1 MEIDTMNENLTPN
14 DEEIMPSSTPILV
27 DNSIKSTSGI
37 LDFTAGF
44 STMKYGLVS
53 FLAQFP
59 AIILMVVVAFVIS
72 LFQGINGILDILTII
87 IILLFGV
94 TASIQI
100 LSYPVSM
107 ALADGNSNID
117 RMGYIQSWRTA
128 GLMTIET
135 LSVSGGIMVVLGI
148 GTFMAMDG
156 STVGIVL
163 ATVSGIAFVL
173 FILGLIPYV
182 VRKIASEMN

>member
-1 MEIDTMNENLTPN
+1 MDEGLTPN
-14 DEEIMPSSTPILV
+14 NEEIAPSSTSILV
-27 DNSIKSTSGI
+27 DNSIKSTSGM

-59 AIILMVVVAFVIS
+59 ALIFLLVGFYVLS
-72 LFQGINGILDILTII
+72 LFQGINGILDILLII
-87 IILLFGV
+87 IGLLLAV
-94 TASIQI
+94 TSSIQI

>member
-1 MEIDTMNENLTPN
+1 MNSGFQIIGL
-14 DEEIMPSSTPILV
+14 LLAV
-27 DNSIKSTSGI
+27 TS
-37 LDFTAGF
+37 
-44 STMKYGLVS
+44 
-53 FLAQFP
+53 
-59 AIILMVVVAFVIS
+59 
-72 LFQGINGILDILTII
+72 
-87 IILLFGV
+87 
-94 TASIQI
+94 SIQI